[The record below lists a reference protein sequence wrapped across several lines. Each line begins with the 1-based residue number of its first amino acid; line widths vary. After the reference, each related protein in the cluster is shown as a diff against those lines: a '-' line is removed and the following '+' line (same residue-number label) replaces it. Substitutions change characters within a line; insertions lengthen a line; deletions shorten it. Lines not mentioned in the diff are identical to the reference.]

1 MSTVSVFTTA
11 AFRALKELKEGQDID
26 SIVSLN
32 WSCRLVSE
40 GRDNDK
46 FQIKDDIGLTLTGM
60 MGAMAEIQARGDKMV
75 AAITNQ
81 RKVLDQLERRT
92 EEVQQRRLGLEEAS
106 RELEG
111 NRTTLELE
119 ISQLKEKKKDMEES
133 MKTNEQK
140 LSR

>member
-92 EEVQQRRLGLEEAS
+92 EEVQQRS
-106 RELEG
+106 RAP
-111 NRTTLELE
+111 
-119 ISQLKEKKKDMEES
+119 
-133 MKTNEQK
+133 
-140 LSR
+140 